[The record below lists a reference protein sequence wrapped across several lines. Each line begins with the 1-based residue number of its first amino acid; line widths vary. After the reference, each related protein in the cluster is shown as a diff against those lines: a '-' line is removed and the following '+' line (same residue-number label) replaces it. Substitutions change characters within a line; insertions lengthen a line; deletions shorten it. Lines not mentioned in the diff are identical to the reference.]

1 MSVRYRW
8 YALVPYCTYISK
20 IRLTETL
27 SNLQYLISNG
37 TRVHKYVTF
46 IQINQHQLLLA
57 SLLTWRLGNYPAS
70 LLNLRCLIEQFKV
83 QHTFFPLFWFP
94 LFTYQYRYGSQW
106 AQRSVDTNC
115 WCHFCSGQCPNH
127 PAITLQ
133 GRVKTLCI
141 FKSCSDSASLPTTE
155 SWIICWWIY
164 YTNRS
169 CGSSSR
175 PATKPLRIPVLLPR
189 WKLKRGWT

>member
-1 MSVRYRW
+1 MSPFCAVAAFVDLRSHFYFVDFPDSKKKARW
-8 YALVPYCTYISK
+8 RRWSSPRINTYISK

-83 QHTFFPLFWFP
+83 QHTFF
-94 LFTYQYRYGSQW
+94 S
-106 AQRSVDTNC
+106 SVLVPPV
-115 WCHFCSGQCPNH
+115 H
-127 PAITLQ
+127 
-133 GRVKTLCI
+133 
-141 FKSCSDSASLPTTE
+141 
-155 SWIICWWIY
+155 
-164 YTNRS
+164 
-169 CGSSSR
+169 
-175 PATKPLRIPVLLPR
+175 IPVPVRLPVGPKKCWHKLLMSLLFGTMPKPSSHHSPR
-189 WKLKRGWT
+189 PGENPLHF